1 MEFRFLINFIIFLA
15 VVPDSDL
22 FVKEEMTLIE
32 MNGLIKSVL
41 NKEQADVK
49 GCIGLLERFLLL
61 NLTPMMLL
69 KNPAVVETIKRLRR
83 YVGNTEYWGYSEVEI
98 EEFNE
103 KAEKIRGLAQSIYH
117 QIKVGRAVT
126 VTFDGNIQNYYD

>member
-1 MEFRFLINFIIFLA
+1 
-15 VVPDSDL
+15 
-22 FVKEEMTLIE
+22 MTLIE

-49 GCIGLLERFLLL
+49 GCIGLLERFQLL

-83 YVGNTEYWGYSEVEI
+83 YVGNTEYWGYSEEEI
-98 EEFNE
+98 AEFNE
-103 KAEKIRGLAQSIYH
+103 KAERIRELAQTIYH
-117 QIKVGRAVT
+117 QIKVGCALT
-126 VTFDGNIQNYYD
+126 AIFDVNIQSFYD

>member
-1 MEFRFLINFIIFLA
+1 
-15 VVPDSDL
+15 
-22 FVKEEMTLIE
+22 MTLIE

-83 YVGNTEYWGYSEVEI
+83 YVGNTEYWGYSEEEI

-117 QIKVGRAVT
+117 QIKVGRALT

>member
-1 MEFRFLINFIIFLA
+1 MEFKFLINFIIFLA

-83 YVGNTEYWGYSEVEI
+83 YVGNTEYWGYSEEEI

-126 VTFDGNIQNYYD
+126 VTFDRNIQNYYD